1 MVKVVVP
8 IVPSR
13 SVRAVINPVPAT
25 MRKAVRVAIHP
36 VAPMEVTGSV
46 AQAATVSNTREA
58 TASSAKVVI
67 NPVPATMRKAVRE
80 VTASSVLA
88 ITTVPEMATRRTT
101 TSIVAV
107 TASSVLAGN
116 LVPATIPMRNTA

>member
-13 SVRAVINPVPAT
+13 SVRA
-25 MRKAVRVAIHP
+25 
-36 VAPMEVTGSV
+36 
-46 AQAATVSNTREA
+46 
-58 TASSAKVVI
+58 VI

-88 ITTVPEMATRRTT
+88 ITTVPEMAIRRTT

-107 TASSVLAGN
+107 TASRVLAGN